1 VPTVLAGAIDPV
13 SRSGLLLLGALGGLW
28 WLLSDGETS
37 SWLVGIPVVS
47 AAAWASH
54 RLGAVR
60 FGSLSWLGL
69 SRYVAFFVWE
79 SILGG
84 IDVARRV
91 IAPRMRIS
99 PGFASYQIR
108 LRQNGARLLFANS
121 VSLMPGTL
129 AADLRGDCLEIHAL
143 DIGSDFSHE
152 LRRVEAAVGRVF
164 GEVV

>member
-1 VPTVLAGAIDPV
+1 MLAAAIDPV
-13 SRSGLLLLGALGGLW
+13 SRSGFVLLGALGGLW
-28 WLLSDGETS
+28 WLLSNGETS

-54 RLGAVR
+54 RLGPVR
-60 FGSLSWLGL
+60 FGGMSWSGL
-69 SRYVAFFVWE
+69 ARYVAFFAWE
-79 SILGG
+79 SVLGG

-91 IAPRMRIS
+91 ITPRMRIS

-108 LRQNGARLLFANS
+108 LRQESARLLFANS

-129 AADLRGDCLEIHAL
+129 AADLRGDFLEIHAL
-143 DIGSDFSHE
+143 DIDSDFSHE

-164 GEVV
+164 GQVV